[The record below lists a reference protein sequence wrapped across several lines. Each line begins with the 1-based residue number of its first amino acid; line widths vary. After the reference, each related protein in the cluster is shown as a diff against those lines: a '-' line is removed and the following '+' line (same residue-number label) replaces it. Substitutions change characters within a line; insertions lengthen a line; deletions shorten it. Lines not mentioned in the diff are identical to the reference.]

1 MSGAQTPRQANA
13 PAPPPPPVVRRA
25 LVITHGNPAVIGDGL
40 VRLAGLARRAGV
52 ELLFPAAER
61 RKHDISALG
70 CAWRDDDGGPAD
82 LIVALGGDGTTLRAL
97 HLGLER
103 DVPVFAVNYGHLG
116 FLTAAPAAELESAL
130 GRAFAG
136 ERQVVE
142 LPTLAVWRG
151 ERLLGLA
158 VNDAVV
164 TGLAQ
169 GHAADLRLD
178 ADGVSLGRIRCDAVV
193 VATPAGSTAYS
204 LSGGGPVL
212 GWGLEAVCVTFI
224 APHSLAAR
232 SLVLPAGSRIGVE
245 NARPDAPAQVV
256 LDGRPVDGP
265 LGGGEGVAVGCS
277 AERARLALLP
287 ETLVLERFRE
297 AFGS

>member
-1 MSGAQTPRQANA
+1 MSGAQSPREATA
-13 PAPPPPPVVRRA
+13 PVPPLPPVVRRA
-25 LVITHGNPAVIGDGL
+25 LVITHGNPAAIGDGL
-40 VRLAGLARRAGV
+40 IRLGGLARRAGV
-52 ELLFPAAER
+52 ELLFPAVER
-61 RKHDISALG
+61 AKHDLSALS
-70 CAWRDDDGGPAD
+70 CAWREDDGGPAD

-116 FLTAAPAAELESAL
+116 FLTAAPAADLETAVA
-130 GRAFAG
+130 RAFAG
-136 ERQVVE
+136 ERQVVA
-142 LPTLAVWRG
+142 LATLAAWR
-151 ERLLGLA
+151 EDRLLGLA
-158 VNDAVV
+158 VNDVVV
-164 TGLAQ
+164 TGLAR

-178 ADGVSLGRIRCDAVV
+178 ADGVSLGQIRCDAVV

-204 LSGGGPVL
+204 LSAGGPVL

-224 APHSLAAR
+224 APHSLTAR

-245 NARPDAPAQVV
+245 NARADAPAQVV

-265 LGGGEGVAVGCS
+265 LGGGEGVAVGWS
-277 AERARLALLP
+277 TQRAGLALLP
-287 ETLVLERFRE
+287 ETVVLERFRE

>member
-1 MSGAQTPRQANA
+1 MSGAQSPREVTDPAT
-13 PAPPPPPVVRRA
+13 APPPAVRRA
-25 LVITHGNPAVIGDGL
+25 VVITHGNPAVIGDGL
-40 VRLAGLARRAGV
+40 VRLAGLARERGV
-52 ELLFPAAER
+52 ELLFPPAER
-61 RKHDISALG
+61 RKHDLTALG
-70 CAWRDDDGGPAD
+70 CAWSEDVGGEAD

-103 DVPVFAVNYGHLG
+103 DIPVFAVNYGHLG
-116 FLTAAPAAELESAL
+116 FLTAAPAAALEPAL
-130 GRAFAG
+130 ARAFAG
-136 ERQVVE
+136 ERQVIE

-151 ERLLGLA
+151 ERLLGTA

-164 TGLAQ
+164 TGLAH
-169 GHAADLRLD
+169 GHAADLRLE
-178 ADGVSLGRIRCDAVV
+178 ADGVELGRIRCDAIV

-212 GWGLEAVCVTFI
+212 GWGVDALCVTFI

-232 SLVLPAGSRIGVE
+232 SLVLPAGSRIGVA
-245 NARPDAPAQVV
+245 NARDDAPAQVV
-256 LDGRPVDGP
+256 LDGRPVDRP
-265 LGGGEGVAVGCS
+265 LGGGETVRIGFS